1 MSQLLPMPPQTRHV
15 SRHGWAEARDPVPRH
30 LCPVQPQP
38 HGGTRGAVP
47 LLRLG
52 QEVSRLFYGI
62 LNSTKLLVSLKYFR
76 FCIPFGKEIL
86 MYAYFPGYGIQMSSI
101 DPEFLIT
108 ETVLRSK
115 GWMDAKLKMVIEE
128 KLPKEN
134 SQCQQNEHNSASHL
148 KSIHENH
155 ENCIL
160 DAFSQNWSKRN
171 KSCSPFVLENYR
183 AM

>member
-1 MSQLLPMPPQTRHV
+1 MAGRRLVTLY
-15 SRHGWAEARDPVPRH
+15 HGT
-30 LCPVQPQP
+30 CVQYSLDLMEVL
-38 HGGTRGAVP
+38 GGRY
-47 LLRLG
+47 
-52 QEVSRLFYGI
+52 LFYDWGKRYRDI
-62 LNSTKLLVSLKYFR
+62 SIWNSKFYQTFGFFKIYFR

-134 SQCQQNEHNSASHL
+134 SKCQQNEHDSASHL

-155 ENCIL
+155 EHCIL

>member
-1 MSQLLPMPPQTRHV
+1 
-15 SRHGWAEARDPVPRH
+15 
-30 LCPVQPQP
+30 
-38 HGGTRGAVP
+38 
-47 LLRLG
+47 
-52 QEVSRLFYGI
+52 
-62 LNSTKLLVSLKYFR
+62 
-76 FCIPFGKEIL
+76 

-134 SQCQQNEHNSASHL
+134 SKCQQNEHNRASHL

-155 ENCIL
+155 EHCIL